1 MIIYEI
7 VIGYVRV
14 ALSLNISVALRMK
27 EVKYQ
32 HVFNSQVQ
40 DAETSG
46 GRQTEFNRQPIG
58 WRSHV
63 SPLKLTHLH
72 FKPVFNFFFY
82 LSRKSTGSKLLILY
96 TCVLNQAETK
106 QSAAE
111 NQKVTV
117 ELKSDLYGLINSIH
131 PRQHS
136 SNMSVFILKAN
147 VDFYITPV
155 C

>member
-58 WRSHV
+58 
-63 SPLKLTHLH
+63 
-72 FKPVFNFFFY
+72 
-82 LSRKSTGSKLLILY
+82 
-96 TCVLNQAETK
+96 
-106 QSAAE
+106 
-111 NQKVTV
+111 
-117 ELKSDLYGLINSIH
+117 
-131 PRQHS
+131 
-136 SNMSVFILKAN
+136 
-147 VDFYITPV
+147 
-155 C
+155 